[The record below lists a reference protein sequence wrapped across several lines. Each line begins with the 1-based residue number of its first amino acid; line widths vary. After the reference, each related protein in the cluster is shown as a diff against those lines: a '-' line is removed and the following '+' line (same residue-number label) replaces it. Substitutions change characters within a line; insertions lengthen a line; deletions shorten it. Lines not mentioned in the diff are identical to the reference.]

1 MTGPNNFIK
10 VRYRRMGSNADG
22 PPVLDIDGFKE
33 GCTYAISPGTAY
45 ALRDALSAALDDY
58 EEEIEKCLKK

>member
-10 VRYRRMGSNADG
+10 VRYRRTGSNADG
-22 PPVLDIDGFKE
+22 DPVLDVDGFVEK
-33 GCTYAISPGTAY
+33 CTYTISPGTAY

-58 EEEIEKCLKK
+58 EQEIGKCLKK